1 MSPAEAVEIN
11 ITEDDLAEL
20 DRVGRLLR
28 WDRSAFLGGAI
39 QVMSQRQTAEESS

>member
-20 DRVGRLLR
+20 DRLAACFGGIARPSWAGRSR
-28 WDRSAFLGGAI
+28 
-39 QVMSQRQTAEESS
+39 